1 MPNLNDICADMI
13 GSVDYAFAAAVI
25 DQETGLLLG
34 VAQNTSHITQTFL
47 DAVAASAVEMFRGKA
62 IATAEKM
69 IADLRGETPRRLV
82 QEIQMTTESTL
93 HFMCVVP
100 DKPNVLAILVAGKK
114 INLGMGWASLR
125 SRLKEIAQF
134 CP

>member
-1 MPNLNDICADMI
+1 MI

-25 DQETGLLLG
+25 DQDTGLLLG
-34 VAQNTSHITQTFL
+34 VAQNVSYISQNFL

-62 IATAEKM
+62 ITTAEKM
-69 IADLRGETPRRLV
+69 IAELRAEEPRRLV
-82 QEIQMTTESTL
+82 QEIQMTTESTF
-93 HFMCVVP
+93 HFMTVVP
-100 DKPNVLAILVAGKK
+100 DKANILAVLVAGKK

-125 SRLKEIAQF
+125 SRLKDIAAL